1 MANAYLALVS
11 PVADEGVA
19 HFLDTDV
26 AYTSGQLLVLR
37 SNAVAKF
44 TVEWDGTAIIAN
56 GGGVLIGHTAQLT
69 LGETTSEFQLLG
81 TALADSS
88 MSLGRWSADAG
99 APTFILY
106 KSRNAAIGS
115 NTAVTTGDQL
125 GEIRVYGDDG
135 SDDDTIS
142 SAIIFDSEGT
152 IATGQVPGVIK
163 LQVAAAGVL
172 ADALVIASTGIA
184 TITTTASSG
193 LIIANTTNAVDGT
206 LSLVA
211 LNLDA
216 SDNVSYIAGTIG
228 ARAEGTWTS
237 AGSSRD
243 SAIIIR
249 PVLNGTEF
257 EAMRLDSVGGVYI
270 NETTNVN
277 MTIGLTIN
285 QAANVDDILSFKSSA
300 VAHGITD
307 HGETDTY
314 GFVRKAASTSGGLQI
329 TGLKDTDGSSGLALQ
344 LRGFLGET
352 AEVAKTTSAEG
363 VINLFAAV
371 KSGTTITAVG
381 TNGNLVVITNDG
393 TARFIFDAEGTAHA
407 DDVWTDSVF

>member
-1 MANAYLALVS
+1 
-11 PVADEGVA
+11 
-19 HFLDTDV
+19 
-26 AYTSGQLLVLR
+26 
-37 SNAVAKF
+37 
-44 TVEWDGTAIIAN
+44 
-56 GGGVLIGHTAQLT
+56 
-69 LGETTSEFQLLG
+69 
-81 TALADSS
+81 
-88 MSLGRWSADAG
+88 
-99 APTFILY
+99 
-106 KSRNAAIGS
+106 
-115 NTAVTTGDQL
+115 
-125 GEIRVYGDDG
+125 
-135 SDDDTIS
+135 
-142 SAIIFDSEGT
+142 
-152 IATGQVPGVIK
+152 
-163 LQVAAAGVL
+163 
-172 ADALVIASTGIA
+172 
-184 TITTTASSG
+184 
-193 LIIANTTNAVDGT
+193 
-206 LSLVA
+206 
-211 LNLDA
+211 
-216 SDNVSYIAGTIG
+216 
-228 ARAEGTWTS
+228 
-237 AGSSRD
+237 
-243 SAIIIR
+243 
-249 PVLNGTEF
+249 
-257 EAMRLDSVGGVYI
+257 MRLDSVGGVYI